1 MEDYKNKD
9 YIENA
14 NKEQLQARIRYI
26 KEKKME
32 VCDKIIRCM
41 DIRDESK
48 RQIEKRRKQVENLED
63 ITSRDYEIIEEQDK
77 KMVEKR
83 KIMYNLEN
91 DLEETNLA
99 LDNIILNEKR
109 PEE

>member
-14 NKEQLQARIRYI
+14 NKEHLQARIRYI